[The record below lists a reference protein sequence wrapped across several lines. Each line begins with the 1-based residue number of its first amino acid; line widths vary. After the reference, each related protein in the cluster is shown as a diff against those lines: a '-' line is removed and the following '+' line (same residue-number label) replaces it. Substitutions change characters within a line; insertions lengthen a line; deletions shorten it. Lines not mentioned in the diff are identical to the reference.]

1 MDIHS
6 IELKVKISPQTL
18 QTLQMLQMQLQPKLL
33 ILKQENPQVPITVQD
48 HPTPAP
54 AEAVDTVMV
63 DTVVRAV
70 VLKVQTV
77 HHPQA
82 VIQVLHNPQTV
93 LHQISYLPC
102 WNPVLPLPDEAIVFD
117 SSILRQSAQM

>member
-1 MDIHS
+1 
-6 IELKVKISPQTL
+6 
-18 QTLQMLQMQLQPKLL
+18 MLQMQLQPKLL

-82 VIQVLHNPQTV
+82 VIQVLHNLQKV
-93 LHQISYLPC
+93 LHQVHL
-102 WNPVLPLPDEAIVFD
+102 NHPVKLDKAKKPTTYQTLSRFIF
-117 SSILRQSAQM
+117 